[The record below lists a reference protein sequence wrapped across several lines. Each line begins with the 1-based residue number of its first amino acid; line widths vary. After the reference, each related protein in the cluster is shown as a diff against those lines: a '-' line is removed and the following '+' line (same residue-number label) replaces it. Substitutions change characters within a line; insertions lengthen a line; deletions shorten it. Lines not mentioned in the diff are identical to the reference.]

1 MTESIVKVLVPANIE
16 CSGYRRVRAVTPHV
30 FDALLIGRSNTGLKL
45 HIKDIR
51 GASKLQAAFP
61 DKKGLN
67 WESIKT
73 ISGPFADSHVISGAE
88 IVDLVS
94 PKWRLDDDFY
104 LLFNDKYGM
113 DLKRQVIDVSADKPI
128 EVLLG
133 SENGKSVAVC
143 VGRACPLHLQS

>member
-1 MTESIVKVLVPANIE
+1 MTESIAKVLVPANIE

-30 FDALLIGRSNTGLKL
+30 FDALLIGRSNTGIEV

-51 GASKLQAAFP
+51 DASRLQAKFP
-61 DKKGLN
+61 HETVLN
-67 WESIKT
+67 WESREN
-73 ISGPFADSHVISGAE
+73 ISGPFAASQAISGAE

-104 LLFNDKYGM
+104 LLFDDKYGM
-113 DLKRQVIDVSADKPI
+113 DLKRQVIDVSADKQI